1 MNESTSR
8 ELLEG
13 RGCILYNF
21 VSQTV
26 APKMLISYNRITI
39 VIKLNDKHFPNR
51 LMKSKP
57 LDQVLK
63 MKNKIALTHHNC
75 VSQQHHFEKQNILN
89 IVRFLLF
96 LNKHVFNIF
105 LQFLP

>member
-13 RGCILYNF
+13 KGYVLYIF

-26 APKMLISYNRITI
+26 APKMLISYNRIII
-39 VIKLNDKHFPNR
+39 VTKLNYKWNIPNG
-51 LMKSKP
+51 LMKSNP
-57 LDQVLK
+57 LDQGLK

-89 IVRFLLF
+89 IVHFLLF
-96 LNKHVFNIF
+96 LNKRVFNIF
-105 LQFLP
+105 L